1 MQRSVEEQQVLATAL
16 HNAIKNQ
23 ELSLNYQP
31 IIDSKTGEISSME
44 ALLRWN
50 HREF

>member
-16 HNAIKNQ
+16 HNAIK
-23 ELSLNYQP
+23 
-31 IIDSKTGEISSME
+31 TGEISSME